1 MKEQKNHSKIF
12 RIDGVGVN
20 LERFYPVSEE
30 EKSALRQELGFS
42 EKDFIITVVAELNKN
57 KNQIKLARAVPELSR
72 AIPNL
77 RILLIG
83 KETLPDVR
91 KFVEK
96 ENLGGA
102 VKFLGY
108 RRDVDKLTMIS
119 DIAFSASMREGLPVN
134 IIEAM
139 ACGLPV
145 VASDNRGHRSLIKDK
160 ETGFIF
166 GQDSEKEMAGALVL
180 LYKNP
185 ALRAEMGRRNA
196 LEAVKYSVNIA
207 VAKMAEIYGDVIS
220 SENGGGYTS
229 RVVLVPASA
238 LSPCVAKAMEA
249 A

>member
-1 MKEQKNHSKIF
+1 MKEQRNHSKVF

-20 LERFYPVSEE
+20 LERFHPVSEE

-57 KNQIKLARAVPELSR
+57 KNQIKLVRAVPELSR

-91 KFVEK
+91 NLVEK
-96 ENLGGA
+96 ENLGGT

-119 DIAFSASMREGLPVN
+119 DIAFSASMREGQGLNLV
-134 IIEAM
+134 EAM
-139 ACGLPV
+139 ASAIPI
-145 VASDNRGHRSLIKDK
+145 VASNIRGHRDVINNGWNGILFDLDNSKS
-160 ETGFIF
+160 FV
-166 GQDSEKEMAGALVL
+166 DSLVL

-220 SENGGGYTS
+220 SGNGGGTQ
-229 RVVLVPASA
+229 V
-238 LSPCVAKAMEA
+238 E
-249 A
+249 